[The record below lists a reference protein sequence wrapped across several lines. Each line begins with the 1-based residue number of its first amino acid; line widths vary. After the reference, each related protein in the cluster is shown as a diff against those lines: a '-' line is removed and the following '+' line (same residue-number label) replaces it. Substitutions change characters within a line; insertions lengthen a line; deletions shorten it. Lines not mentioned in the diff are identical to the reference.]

1 MITDRRPF
9 RAVMDGATGT
19 GTENLSFSDANKTF
33 PNSGY
38 LLIGKEILKYTGIS
52 SGALTG
58 ITRGILGSTI
68 ENQVS
73 DASEVLYLDNIIQT
87 GGLRKS
93 VQKDHTAIGYQ
104 PNFQHHSGFGGCCG
118 GTRRG
123 EHRSVWG
130 AFLRARFGTDA
141 S

>member
-9 RAVMDGATGT
+9 RAVTDGATGT

-68 ENQVS
+68 ENHVS
-73 DASEVLYLDNIIQT
+73 DANEVLYLDNIIQT
-87 GGLRKS
+87 EGLGSPYKKITLQSDTNRIFNIIRDSGGVAEVRDEASIALGTGS
-93 VQKDHTAIGYQ
+93 VL
-104 PNFQHHSGFGGCCG
+104 
-118 GTRRG
+118 TR
-123 EHRSVWG
+123 SIW
-130 AFLRARFGTDA
+130 D
-141 S
+141 